1 MIYPTFFES
10 KSSQNLFGLEN
21 YFNFISK
28 LYLKQNLPKV
38 IMLTGNKGIG
48 KATFVNHFLHSI
60 FDIKNYNL
68 EKFTKSKNSTFSNQF
83 QNNIFSNIIYISGAD
98 FKSVKVEDIRNL
110 KTKILKSA
118 ISNKDRFIV
127 FDDIELF
134 NHNSLNA
141 LLKIIEEPS
150 EKNYFFLINNKSK
163 PLLETIKSRAIEI
176 KIILTENQRLEII
189 DKLVTFLKLE
199 LVLDPKTS
207 KLSPGNFVKFNYMCK
222 EYNIS
227 PSNDLV
233 DNLSKLLDLYKKNKN
248 ILFINLALFIVDHY
262 FIFLKNKDLLNK
274 DKIFDIKNYIF
285 ENLNSLIMY
294 NINQNSFINAV
305 SEKLKHG

>member
-262 FIFLKNKDLLNK
+262 FIFLKNKNLLNN

>member
-38 IMLTGNKGIG
+38 IMLTGNKVIG

-199 LVLDPKTS
+199 LVLDPKTT

-262 FIFLKNKDLLNK
+262 FIFLKNKNLLNK

>member
-305 SEKLKHG
+305 NEKLKHG

>member
-227 PSNDLV
+227 PLNDLV

-305 SEKLKHG
+305 NEKLKHG